1 MAKRSSLPFLVP
13 SLVLVALLSGCDLTL
28 ARGSQPTSTS
38 TSTTIPALVQ
48 SVDIANFAFSPSSVT
63 IAKGTTVTWTNK
75 DSASHTVT
83 STTGATAF
91 ASGTIAAGKSFAN
104 TFDVAGTWTYRCSFH
119 PSMTATVI
127 VSP

>member
-1 MAKRSSLPFLVP
+1 MAKRFSLPFLVP
-13 SLVLVALLSGCDLTL
+13 SLVLVAFLAGCDLTL
-28 ARGSQPTSTS
+28 ARGSQSTS

-48 SVDIANFAFSPSSVT
+48 SVDIANFAFSPASVT

-104 TFDVAGTWTYRCSFH
+104 TFDVAGTWTYKCYFH